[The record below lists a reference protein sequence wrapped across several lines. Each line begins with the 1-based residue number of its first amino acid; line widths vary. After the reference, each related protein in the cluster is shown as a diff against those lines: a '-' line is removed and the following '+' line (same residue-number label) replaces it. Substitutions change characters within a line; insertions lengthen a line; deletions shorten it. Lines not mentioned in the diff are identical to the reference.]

1 MPKKTNQLSSK
12 IKMLLI
18 DNPKKKGSIKWYN
31 ILNPGQSEIKYLKS
45 EFDFDEKHL
54 QASLVKMSAQRPM
67 IYQGKDYLFII
78 LHFPVSINGKIV
90 PGEIEFFVGHGYLI
104 TLHDGRTKSL
114 NDFFEYCQKDPI
126 FLESYHSESSA
137 ILLYELL
144 EKLIQDAY
152 LILDNNNIK
161 INETEKII
169 FSQKQKIVTSQ
180 LLTLKRN
187 IINIRRIVQNHKN
200 IMKKLTEMKSSL
212 VPQKQITRY
221 YDVLAEHS
229 QRIWEFSEIQKE
241 IIESLHDTS
250 ESISSYRINNIMK
263 TLTVVSVILM
273 PLNLIAS
280 VLGMNMEPNPLKTQS
295 GMSYLIN
302 VTIIFAFLSVFMLLF
317 FRRKKWL

>member
-1 MPKKTNQLSSK
+1 MAKKSRQLSSK

-18 DNPKKKGSIKWYN
+18 DNPQKKGSIKWYN
-31 ILNPGQSEIKYLKS
+31 ILNPGQNEINYLKN
-45 EFDFDEKHL
+45 EFGFDEKHL
-54 QASLVKMSAQRPM
+54 QASLVRISAQRPM
-67 IYQGKDYLFII
+67 IYQGKNYLFII

-114 NDFFEYCQKDPI
+114 NDFFEYCQKDSM

-144 EKLIQDAY
+144 EKLIQDSYA
-152 LILDNNNIK
+152 ILDTNNIK

-187 IINIRRIVQNHKN
+187 IINIRRIIQNHKN

-212 VPQKQITRY
+212 VPQKKITRY

-250 ESISSYRINNIMK
+250 ESVMSYKINNIMK
-263 TLTVVSVILM
+263 TLTVVSVVLM

-280 VLGMNMEPNPLKTQS
+280 ALGMNLDPNPLKTQS
-295 GMSYLIN
+295 GLAYFINIIIIMTFLAVIMLI
-302 VTIIFAFLSVFMLLF
+302 F